1 LAHIDLIETSLRDG
15 NQSLWGATGF
25 NTAMMLEIAP
35 ILDQV
40 GFGAIDFSTSTHMA
54 VAVRFKKENPWER
67 LRLMRKAMPRT
78 PLQFLTTGMR
88 FISWELAHPEF
99 MRLTF
104 RLLIR
109 NGIRRFAVMDSMN
122 DMEALLAVAGAIRA
136 EGGDNIIAAL
146 TYSVSPVHSDEHY
159 LACMR
164 PLARSTAI
172 DRVYLKDPGGL
183 LTVDRARSLIPQI
196 RAAAGKLPFELH
208 SHCTIGLAPFTYL
221 EAALLGARALHV
233 AVTPLGN
240 GTSQPPAERTITN
253 LREQGHTVAVDD
265 EALARVSD
273 YFVALAAAEG
283 LPTGQPQEFRADYFS
298 HQLPGGMVGTTRRQL
313 AEIKQLHRL
322 PAVLEEVTR
331 VRAELGY
338 PIMVTPFSQ
347 IIVTQAVMN
356 VMANERYSNVPD
368 EVIRYVG
375 GKFGRPTAPVDANVL
390 DKIMALPRANELLAE
405 PPMPE
410 LSELRRRFPSH
421 IDDEELVLRVVMP
434 QDQVDAMNAEPKANR
449 GYNPRAKPILALL
462 KEVGR
467 RSDLSH
473 FSLEKPG
480 FKIVLTR

>member
-1 LAHIDLIETSLRDG
+1 MAHIDLIETSLRDG
-15 NQSLWGATGF
+15 NQSLWGATGL

-67 LRLMRKAMPRT
+67 LRHMRKAMPRT

-109 NGIRRFAVMDSMN
+109 AGIRRFAVMDSMN
-122 DMEALLAVAGAIRA
+122 DMQALLAVAGAIRA

-146 TYSVSPVHSDEHY
+146 TYSVSPVHTDEHF
-159 LACMR
+159 LACTR
-164 PLARSTAI
+164 ALAQSTAI
-172 DRVYLKDPGGL
+172 DGLYLKDPGGL
-183 LTVDRARSLIPQI
+183 LTVDRARSLIPPLQ
-196 RAAAGKLPFELH
+196 AGAGNLPFELH

-221 EAALLGARALHV
+221 EAARLGAQALHV
-233 AVTPLGN
+233 AVTPLGS

-253 LREQGHTVAVDD
+253 LREQGHSVAIDD

-273 YFVALAAAEG
+273 YLVQLAAAEG
-283 LPTGQPQEFRADYFS
+283 LPTGRPQEFDAGYFN
-298 HQLPGGMVGTTRRQL
+298 HQVPGGMVGTTRRQL

-322 PAVLEEVTR
+322 PSVLEEVSR

-347 IIVTQAVMN
+347 VIVTQAVMN
-356 VMANERYSNVPD
+356 VVAGERYSNVPD

-375 GKFGRPTAPVDANVL
+375 GKFGKPTAPVDPNVL
-390 DKIMALPRANELLAE
+390 DRILAMPRAAELLAE
-405 PPMPE
+405 QPMPE
-410 LSELRRRFPSH
+410 LSELRRRFPAH
-421 IDDEELVLRVVMP
+421 IDDEELVLRVVMQ
-434 QDQVDAMNAEPKANR
+434 QDQVDAMKTVPKSKR
-449 GYNPRAKPILALL
+449 GYNPNSKPILALL
-462 KEVGR
+462 KEIGR
-467 RSDLSH
+467 RSDLSY
-473 FSLEKPG
+473 FSLQKPG

>member
-15 NQSLWGATGF
+15 NQSLWGATGL

-40 GFGAIDFSTSTHMA
+40 GFAAIDFSTSTHMA

-67 LRLMRKAMPRT
+67 LRVMRKAMPRT

-88 FISWELAHPEF
+88 FISWELAHPDF

-122 DMEALLAVAGAIRA
+122 DMGALLAVAGAIRA

-146 TYSVSPVHSDEHY
+146 TYSVSPVHTDEHF
-159 LACMR
+159 LACTR
-164 PLARSTAI
+164 ALAQSTAI
-172 DRVYLKDPGGL
+172 DGLYLKDPGGL
-183 LTVDRARSLIPQI
+183 LTADRTRSLIPLLQ
-196 RAAAGKLPFELH
+196 AAAGKLPFELH

-221 EAALLGARALHV
+221 EAARLGAQALHV

-240 GTSQPPAERTITN
+240 GTSQPPAERTIAN
-253 LREQGHTVAVDD
+253 LLEQGHSIAIDD

-273 YFVALAAAEG
+273 YFFQLAAAEG
-283 LPTGQPQEFRADYFS
+283 LPTGQPQQFDAGYFS
-298 HQLPGGMVGTTRRQL
+298 HQVPGGMVGTTRRQL

-322 PAVLEEVTR
+322 PAVLEEVSR

-347 IIVTQAVMN
+347 IIVTQAVIN
-356 VMANERYSNVPD
+356 VMARERYSNVPD

-375 GKFGRPTAPVDANVL
+375 GKFGRPTAPVNPNVL
-390 DKIMALPRANELLAE
+390 DKILALPRAAELLTE

-410 LSELRRRFPSH
+410 MSELRRRFPLH
-421 IDDEELVLRVVMP
+421 IDDEELVLRVVMQ
-434 QDQVDAMNAEPKANR
+434 QDQVDAIKTAPKSKL
-449 GYNPRAKPILALL
+449 GYNPNSKPILALL
-462 KEVGR
+462 REIGR
-467 RSDLSH
+467 RSDLSY
-473 FSLEKPG
+473 FSLQKPG

>member
-1 LAHIDLIETSLRDG
+1 MAHIDLIETSLRDG

-172 DRVYLKDPGGL
+172 DRV
-183 LTVDRARSLIPQI
+183 
-196 RAAAGKLPFELH
+196 
-208 SHCTIGLAPFTYL
+208 
-221 EAALLGARALHV
+221 
-233 AVTPLGN
+233 
-240 GTSQPPAERTITN
+240 
-253 LREQGHTVAVDD
+253 
-265 EALARVSD
+265 
-273 YFVALAAAEG
+273 
-283 LPTGQPQEFRADYFS
+283 
-298 HQLPGGMVGTTRRQL
+298 
-313 AEIKQLHRL
+313 
-322 PAVLEEVTR
+322 
-331 VRAELGY
+331 
-338 PIMVTPFSQ
+338 
-347 IIVTQAVMN
+347 
-356 VMANERYSNVPD
+356 
-368 EVIRYVG
+368 
-375 GKFGRPTAPVDANVL
+375 
-390 DKIMALPRANELLAE
+390 
-405 PPMPE
+405 
-410 LSELRRRFPSH
+410 LS
-421 IDDEELVLRVVMP
+421 
-434 QDQVDAMNAEPKANR
+434 
-449 GYNPRAKPILALL
+449 
-462 KEVGR
+462 
-467 RSDLSH
+467 
-473 FSLEKPG
+473 
-480 FKIVLTR
+480 